1 MSTSSNSVSRTLVAL
16 SCVGVLACGN
26 GSGDGNDEVAD
37 GTVGESG
44 TSTNDQE
51 AGEQDGST
59 SADTTQDTTQGDVD
73 TTATSTASDTA
84 DTTGPDSSSSAD
96 TTDAT
101 DATATDTSASDTATT
116 SDTATS
122 DTATTDTGM
131 PDICNKV
138 DFLFVIDNSI
148 SMLPEQDALTAAFPL
163 FIQSIEDSLDTDDH
177 LLVTDTDLSGWCT
190 PGNCANPNNLH
201 PTCQG
206 ANSYACTGDF
216 DDCDITLGAGVVR
229 PAGQGASN
237 TFCDP
242 LGGNRYLIETEPDKV
257 GKFDCMA
264 HVGLAGFPQ
273 ERPVDAIVQAISPG
287 LNGAGDCNDAF
298 LRDDAI
304 LVVTFISDDDGNNEV
319 NSMQEAYD
327 ALVTAKGGD
336 ADRIVMLGLIPA
348 PDNNCSF
355 TPGAGEHWLSLID
368 MFGDRGLH
376 GPVCDPDYA
385 QFFQGAVDVIVQAC
399 QDNPQ

>member
-1 MSTSSNSVSRTLVAL
+1 MTTPTLDLISRSLLTAL
-16 SCVGVLACGN
+16 ACMGTLACGDN
-26 GSGDGNDEVAD
+26 RGGDDDDVGDA
-37 GTVGESG
+37 TTAGESG
-44 TSTNDQE
+44 EASSTSEPE
-51 AGEQDGST
+51 AGDQDGSS
-59 SADTTQDTTQGDVD
+59 SADTTQDADAD
-73 TTATSTASDTA
+73 TTESTSETSATESASETSATESASETSASETTSSDTA
-84 DTTGPDSSSSAD
+84 DTAD
-96 TTDAT
+96 TA
-101 DATATDTSASDTATT
+101 DTSMGDV
-116 SDTATS
+116 
-122 DTATTDTGM
+122 
-131 PDICNKV
+131 CNKV

-148 SMLPEQDALTAAFPL
+148 SMLPEQNALSAAFPG
-163 FIQSIEDSLDTDDH
+163 FIQAIEDSLDTDDH
-177 LLVTDTDLSGWCT
+177 ILVTDTDLIGWCT

-201 PTCQG
+201 PTCEG
-206 ANSYACTGDF
+206 PNSYACTGDF

-242 LGGNRYLIETEPDKV
+242 FGGNRYIVETEPDKL

-273 ERPVDAIVQAISPG
+273 ERPVDAIVQAVSPG
-287 LNGAGDCNDAF
+287 LNQGGCNDAF

-304 LVVTFISDDDGNNEV
+304 LVVTFISDDDGNSEV
-319 NSMQEAYD
+319 NTMPEAYD
-327 ALVTAKGGD
+327 AIVAAKGGD

-355 TPGAGEHWLSLID
+355 TPGAGEHWLALIE

-376 GPVCDPDYA
+376 GPSCDDDYVP
-385 QFFQGAVDVIVQAC
+385 FFQNAVDVIVQAC